1 MGGRRG
7 GGGGGALLHFILEK
21 EKKTD
26 RKKSSGSKHFTSW
39 IRRGSDWLSAF
50 KREQELE
57 ANSSLAV
64 YFDADHHKLNAI
76 QWFSDTATG
85 SVADKNYNI
94 SDCANLVP
102 YPLQILHKLK
112 VGQEELFFYSKNLK
126 A

>member
-1 MGGRRG
+1 MMMMIICANG
-7 GGGGGALLHFILEK
+7 
-21 EKKTD
+21 D
-26 RKKSSGSKHFTSW
+26 
-39 IRRGSDWLSAF
+39 DWLSAF

-85 SVADKNYNI
+85 IVVDTNYNI

-112 VGQEELFFYSKNLK
+112 VGQEELFFYSKKHNINLK
-126 A
+126 IHKQALKEL